1 MYNDVFLAFD
11 NLTKQ
16 MNNPEVMERIN
27 EKMTMLGPAVGRYIS
42 EMLNPVVIRTIGIL
56 ARAGRLPQPPDE
68 LIQDPSYEIDCI
80 SQLAQSQRRSELN
93 SLVTGL
99 GLVGQ
104 MAQYDPAVLD
114 KISSDKVVDETW
126 SIIGAPIRVLR
137 DDQEIADIRQ
147 TRGQMAQQA
156 SQMATLQQG
165 AEVVD
170 KASNVDLNTAKAK
183 AEGKK

>member
-1 MYNDVFLAFD
+1 
-11 NLTKQ
+11 

-56 ARAGRLPQPPDE
+56 ARAGKLPEPPDE
-68 LIQDPSYEIDCI
+68 LIEDPNYEIDCI

-104 MAQYDPAVLD
+104 MAQFDPAVLD
-114 KISSDKVVDETW
+114 KISSDKVVDEAW
-126 SIIGAPIRVLR
+126 SIIGAPVRVLR
-137 DDQEIADIRQ
+137 DDAEVADIRQ
-147 TRGQMAQQA
+147 NRGQMAQQDQ
-156 SQMATLQQG
+156 QMAMLQQG
-165 AEVVD
+165 ADVVE
-170 KASNVDLNTAKAK
+170 KGSKVDLNVSKAK
-183 AEGKK
+183 LEGSK